1 MSSADVLL
9 LAVEWCELND
19 VCQVTVH
26 MQQGTGFHEA
36 RIRVVHNMPCMTSPT
51 HYHALAVLSATNI
64 VSCYLFSVLTTIV

>member
-9 LAVEWCELND
+9 LVMEWCELSD

-36 RIRVVHNMPCMTSPT
+36 REFLGLGCTACHDQPHPLS
-51 HYHALAVLSATNI
+51 LAVLSATNI